1 MHIQEVQKLKQV
13 NSKVNRYLVDLKAQ
27 IKFIEEYLTSDEYG
41 VGDVE
46 NCAGEIEALA
56 RLIVGGVDEIY

>member
-1 MHIQEVQKLKQV
+1 MHIQEVQKLKLV
-13 NSKVNRYLVDLKAQ
+13 NSKVSRYLAELKTQ
-27 IKFIEEYLTSDEYG
+27 IKFLENYLTNDEYG